1 VVREVQSDENTRAV
15 NIGPML
21 PPTPRLKT
29 GTICALLLAAF
40 CVVAPFSMHGV
51 ACGHDLSFH
60 MNGWMEVSQQWSQGN
75 LFPRWAA
82 YANYGSGEP
91 RFIFYPPAS
100 WILGGLLGSFIPWM
114 FVPVAFDAC
123 AIFLAGLA
131 MHTLA
136 REWFVEPDTTLIA
149 LAYAVSPYMLLI
161 IYVRS
166 AFAELLAA
174 SLLPLLV
181 LWIVRDR
188 PARDM
193 FVPLSLTIAGI
204 WLTNVPAAIIASYVA
219 VLLLAIMTILRRNSR
234 VFFYGAAAIALGMA
248 LASFYLVP
256 VMYER
261 SWISIGQVLS
271 AGVRPSENFL
281 FARNGSRPHDKFLV
295 TVSWLAVGEIAVTAL
310 GIIVGRKRTQNL
322 PRVWWP
328 VIILAGVS
336 VLLMLPVTG
345 LAYRLMPDLR
355 FLQFPWRW
363 LLGIGIAYAI
373 FVVAALPQFR
383 GKRWLYALYFVA
395 LIACCNLALQARCDP
410 ADTSFM
416 ISNVYHSGYGYMGT
430 DEYVPAGGDNYEV
443 QPDFPEFRL
452 LGSDGGAAPRG
463 ARNTH
468 LHESTYRK
476 KVTIESPL
484 PVQMMLRLMNYP
496 AWRVEVNGSQVEPQ
510 SDDRTGRMVI
520 ALPAGHS
527 EVDVRFVRTPDR
539 WLGDGLSI
547 VALCVLVGFWYG
559 GREPTTAQA
568 SWRA

>member
-1 VVREVQSDENTRAV
+1 
-15 NIGPML
+15 M
-21 PPTPRLKT
+21 PPASSRMKT
-29 GTICALLLAAF
+29 GTICALLFAAF
-40 CVVAPFSMHGV
+40 CAVAPFSVRGV

-60 MNGWMEVSQQWSQGN
+60 MNGWMEVSQQWRQRT

-123 AIFLAGLA
+123 AILLAGLA
-131 MHTLA
+131 MHAVA
-136 REWFVEPDTTLIA
+136 REWFVEPDATLIA
-149 LAYAVSPYMLLI
+149 LAYAINPYMLLV

-174 SLLPLLV
+174 ALLPLLI

-188 PARDM
+188 PARAM
-193 FVPLSLTIAGI
+193 FIPLALTIAGV
-204 WLTNVPAAIIASYVA
+204 WLTNVPAAIIASYVT
-219 VLLLAIMTILRRNSR
+219 VLLLTIVTIVRRNSR
-234 VFFYGAAAIALGMA
+234 VFCYGAAAIALGMV

-256 VMYER
+256 VIYER

-271 AGVRPSENFL
+271 AGVRPAENFL
-281 FARNGSRPHDKFLV
+281 FARNGSRPHDKFLL

-310 GIIVGRKRTQNL
+310 GIIAGRRRIQKSPGL
-322 PRVWWP
+322 WWS

-336 VLLMLPVTG
+336 VALMLPVTG

-363 LLGIGIAYAI
+363 LLVIGIPYAI
-373 FVVAALPQFR
+373 FVVAAVRQFR
-383 GKRWLYALYFVA
+383 QKRWLYALYFVA
-395 LIACCNLALQARCDP
+395 LIACCNFALQAHCDP

-416 ISNVYHSGYGYMGT
+416 IANVYHSGYGYVGT

-443 QPDFPEFRL
+443 QPDFPAFRL
-452 LGSDGGAAPRG
+452 LGSDGGAPPPG
-463 ARNTH
+463 VRNTH

-476 KVTIESPL
+476 QITIESPS
-484 PVQMMLRLMNYP
+484 PVQIMLRLMNYP
-496 AWRVEVNGSQVEPQ
+496 AWNVEVNGTRVEPQ
-510 SDDRTGRMVI
+510 SDDQTGRMVI
-520 ALPAGHS
+520 PLPAGHS
-527 EVDVRFVRTPDR
+527 DVDVRFVRTPDR
-539 WLGDGLSI
+539 WLGDGLSL
-547 VALCVLVGFWYG
+547 VAISVLFGFWYG
-559 GREPTTAQA
+559 GRRP
-568 SWRA
+568 RAAGLNWQS